1 MFVLDASIVL
11 AWLLPDEQ
19 AEQAEK
25 VVIQA
30 MLAGA
35 FAPALFHLEVANALR
50 SNIKRRRIDV
60 GYRDKALEQLERLGV
75 ARDRES
81 FDPTVLAETVRLSDK
96 HDLTVYD
103 AAYLEL
109 AIRMEAPLGTFDDDL
124 RRAAEAEDVDVY
136 PSRP

>member
-1 MFVLDASIVL
+1 MFVLDAWIAL

-19 AEQAEK
+19 AEQAEQ

-30 MLAGA
+30 KLAGA
-35 FAPALFHLEVANALR
+35 LAPALFPLEVTNALR

-60 GYRDKALEQLERLGV
+60 QYRDKALEQLERLGV
-75 ARDRES
+75 ARDLES

-109 AIRMEAPLGTFDDDL
+109 AIRLKAPLGTFDDDL
-124 RRAAEAEDVDVY
+124 RRAAEAEDVVVY
-136 PSRP
+136 PSHP

>member
-1 MFVLDASIVL
+1 MFVLDASIAL

-25 VVIQA
+25 VILQA
-30 MLAGA
+30 MLAEPIS
-35 FAPALFHLEVANALR
+35 PALFSLEVANALR

-60 GYRDKALEQLERLGV
+60 GYRDKALEKLEKLSI
-75 ARDRES
+75 APDLES
-81 FDPTVLAETVRLSDK
+81 FDPVILEQTVRLSDK

-109 AIRMEAPLGTFDDDL
+109 AIRLEAPLGTLDDDL
-124 RRAAEAEDVDVY
+124 RRAAEAENVRVL
-136 PSRP
+136 PA